1 MIKLKGIRIALHGTM
16 SMVMVGLLAMFLAPL
31 MVAETARA
39 ADKTPVK
46 TWKDI
51 TLIYTTDI
59 KGKIEPCG

>member
-1 MIKLKGIRIALHGTM
+1 
-16 SMVMVGLLAMFLAPL
+16 MVVTLAVAQGAKPKRYM

-51 TLIYTTDI
+51 TLIYTTAI